1 MNRSCLNFLCYSN
14 WCILFLNYKCTVTL
28 HACLRMLC
36 YIWCMNCLYFQC
48 MQASVC
54 FSACLHH
61 NHHSA
66 LTTLGIL
73 LDKDFSSLGTC
84 KQLCRQSVSMQLSD
98 TFNVISVSVII
109 ILYSYLSWNKDH
121 LIHYTNNYD
130 SRMHCVHTTLVKSTL
145 TITIKTALR

>member
-1 MNRSCLNFLCYSN
+1 MNGSCLNFLCHYN
-14 WCILFLNYKCTVTL
+14 WCILFLTYKCTVTL

-73 LDKDFSSLGTC
+73 LDKDFSRLGTC
-84 KQLCRQSVSMQLSD
+84 KQLCRQSVSMQLECYFSPSGLWKLLA
-98 TFNVISVSVII
+98 FVRLYRPQWYYVI
-109 ILYSYLSWNKDH
+109 ILYYYISSMK
-121 LIHYTNNYD
+121 
-130 SRMHCVHTTLVKSTL
+130 
-145 TITIKTALR
+145 